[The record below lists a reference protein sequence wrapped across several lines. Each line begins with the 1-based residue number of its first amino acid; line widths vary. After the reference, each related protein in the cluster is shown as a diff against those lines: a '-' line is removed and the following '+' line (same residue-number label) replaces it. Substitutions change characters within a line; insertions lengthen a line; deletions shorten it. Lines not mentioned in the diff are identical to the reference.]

1 MNGALSQVWGMIN
14 GLQLPVHFPALDV
27 EFPKTTEKVVNALL
41 GIATFDIPYVNLD
54 DTLGSW
60 IGLPEDHD
68 FTHEKSSLVEKLDS
82 MDYSSRLASINLG
95 SIFFA
100 FMTVPAVYSSITCLG
115 LLKRFN
121 PRIERLHDWGKETFM
136 WNWLIRLILESNLEL
151 TMTAVMAL
159 SVPLAER
166 ESLWIEKAD
175 LVFSG
180 FLLVTITGFNVF
192 VLCFYSA
199 NSSLMKYRI
208 FKDIYG
214 STYAGL
220 KPKLSSLGYPIIF
233 MARRAFFVG
242 FVLF

>member
-27 EFPKTTEKVVNALL
+27 KFPETTEKVVEALL
-41 GIATFDIPYVNLD
+41 GIATFDIPYVNLKD
-54 DTLGSW
+54 MFGSW

-68 FTHEKSSLVEKLDS
+68 FTHEKSALVENLDS
-82 MDYSSRLASINLG
+82 LDYSSRFASVNLG
-95 SIFFA
+95 SIFIV
-100 FMTVPAVYSSITCLG
+100 FMTVPVVYSSITCLG
-115 LLKRFN
+115 VLKRFS
-121 PRIERLHDWGKETFM
+121 PRIERLHVWGKDKFM
-136 WNWLIRLILESNLEL
+136 WNWLIRLILEANLEL
-151 TMTAVMAL
+151 TITAVMAL

-180 FLLVTITGFNVF
+180 FLLVTITGFNAF
-192 VLCFYSA
+192 VLYFYPA
-199 NSSLMKYRI
+199 NSSLMKYQI

-214 STYAGL
+214 STYTGL
-220 KPKLSSLGYPIIF
+220 KPKLSSLAYPLIF